1 MAREKDMESKHGLMV
16 GNIVVIG
23 KMTYKMEK
31 ANKCLEMETFM
42 MVFLSF
48 WSIIIG
54 EWVNG

>member
-48 WSIIIG
+48 W
-54 EWVNG
+54 